1 MKTRYYNEYTNEI
14 FDTEKEALESEK
26 KYLEAKEAKKKKDSE
41 RAARAKEVDEAMK
54 VAIEAKKKY
63 QDLVRAFCKDY
74 KSYHFST
81 NDMKNYDFFDFLN
94 FFDW

>member
-1 MKTRYYNEYTNEI
+1 MKTRYINEYTNESY
-14 FDTEKEALESEK
+14 DTESEAKASEK
-26 KYLEAKEAKKKKDSE
+26 KYLEVQEAKKKKDSE

-54 VAIEAKKKY
+54 AMLEARKHYIEVLK
-63 QDLVRAFCKDY
+63 AFCKDY

-81 NDMKNYDFFDFLN
+81 NDMKNYDFFDIMN